1 MKRIPHNQSDQI
13 VEPKEKKQKV
23 GTKKKTDR
31 GGQRWTRL
39 HKKKRKWLTVT
50 KSMTWKI
57 INTVRSAREDIDP
70 AAGANHKMR
79 AFYSVLCEP
88 CELWYIL
95 FSLHTLSSA
104 CSDRQGKRLLK
115 NLVGSGKTEVENFQQ
130 SLRPPRDEFVSE
142 VIVNVENSNNRE
154 CCSSLGSWRPV
165 PVWVFCDRRE
175 LSKIQ

>member
-1 MKRIPHNQSDQI
+1 
-13 VEPKEKKQKV
+13 
-23 GTKKKTDR
+23 
-31 GGQRWTRL
+31 
-39 HKKKRKWLTVT
+39 
-50 KSMTWKI
+50 MTWKI

-115 NLVGSGKTEVENFQQ
+115 NLVGSGKMEVENFQQ
-130 SLRPPRDEFVSE
+130 SLRPPEM
-142 VIVNVENSNNRE
+142 N
-154 CCSSLGSWRPV
+154 
-165 PVWVFCDRRE
+165 
-175 LSKIQ
+175 LSVRLLLMSRIQTTESAVQV